1 MRDQDYI
8 TAFRFGFGLGPAE
21 VFDPYTELHAAQ
33 DKADTAQGPVA
44 MRDRFAAWAD
54 MGQYVNA
61 EAKSPA
67 ARLKERAFSALLEK
81 RDLHEAIINAV
92 ASRLMFTER
101 LALFWGNHFSLGS
114 GNAAAARFAAPAQ
127 AGIRNAMFGNFQDLL
142 WSAVMNPAM
151 MSYLNLQQAI
161 GPNSMAGKNTNR
173 GLNENLGREILELH
187 TLGVRGGYTQQD
199 VAALSRLLT
208 GWHFDG
214 VTGDVQFLARRA
226 EPGSKSF
233 LGKTIGGKSPVAD
246 DLVEAFA
253 MLTKHSAT
261 ARFIATKLVLH
272 FLGPGLI
279 DISDKVAA
287 AFVETSGNL
296 SACYDV
302 LLQASAK
309 LPPTQLQYRNDF
321 VFLISALRA
330 LPLRKGVLDFVELPG
345 GRPKPN
351 AATTGAMSIVRQ
363 RLWLAPSPAGWSD
376 DPAYWRSPSIM
387 LARLQLI
394 PRLARL
400 SEVLDPVVWAD
411 QVLGPLLRPTTRE
424 AVALAPNRLQGM
436 GLVLASPEFNRR

>member
-8 TAFRFGFGLGPAE
+8 TAFRFGFGLKPAE

-33 DKADTAQGPVA
+33 GKADTGPGVAA
-44 MRDRFAAWAD
+44 MRERFAAWAD

-61 EAKSPA
+61 ETKSPES
-67 ARLKERAFSALLEK
+67 RLKERAFAALLEK
-81 RDLHEAIINAV
+81 RDLHEAITNAV
-92 ASRLMFTER
+92 ASPLMFTER

-127 AGIRNAMFGNFQDLL
+127 AGIRQAMFGKFQDLL

-151 MSYLNLQQAI
+151 MLYLNLQQAI
-161 GPNSMAGKNTNR
+161 GPNSRAGKNTDR

-187 TLGVRGGYTQQD
+187 TLGVGGGYAQQD

-214 VTGDVQFLARRA
+214 VTGEVQFLARRA
-226 EPGSKSF
+226 EPGLKIF
-233 LGKTIGGKSPVAD
+233 LGRAIGGDKPAAN
-246 DLVEAFA
+246 DLAEAFA
-253 MLTKHSAT
+253 MLAKHPST
-261 ARFIATKLVLH
+261 AHFISTKLVLH
-272 FLGPGLI
+272 FLGPGLT
-279 DISDKVAA
+279 DISDKVAVT
-287 AFVETSGNL
+287 FLETSGNL

-330 LPLRKGVLDFVELPG
+330 LPLRKGVLDFVELPD

-351 AATTGAMSIVRQ
+351 PATTGAMSIVRQ

-376 DPAYWRSPSIM
+376 DPAYWRSPSVM
-387 LARLQLI
+387 LARLQLS

-411 QVLGPLLRPTTRE
+411 QVLGPLLRPATRE

>member
-1 MRDQDYI
+1 MQDQDYI

-21 VFDPYTELHAAQ
+21 VFDPYTELHAKG
-33 DKADTAQGPVA
+33 KADVA
-44 MRDRFAAWAD
+44 LGSAAMQARFEAWAE
-54 MGQYVNA
+54 MGRYVNA
-61 EAKSPA
+61 EARSPE

-81 RDLHEAIINAV
+81 RDLHEAITAAV
-92 ASRLMFTER
+92 ASPLMFTER

-151 MSYLNLQQAI
+151 MQYLNLQQAI
-161 GPNSMAGKNTNR
+161 GPNSRAGKNTNR

-187 TLGVRGGYTQQD
+187 TLGVDGGYAQQD

-214 VTGDVQFLARRA
+214 VTGEVQFLARRA

-233 LGKTIGGKSPVAD
+233 LGKSIGGLMPAQN
-246 DLVEAFA
+246 DLAEAFA
-253 MLTKHSAT
+253 MLAIHPAT
-261 ARFIATKLVLH
+261 ARFVSTKLVLH
-272 FLGPGLI
+272 FLGAGLT
-279 DISDKVAA
+279 DIRDKVAA
-287 AFVETSGNL
+287 TFLETSGNL

-302 LLQASAK
+302 LLKASAK
-309 LPPTQLQYRNDF
+309 LPPLQLQYRNDC

-330 LPLRKGVLDFVELPG
+330 LPLRKGVLEFVELPD
-345 GRPKPN
+345 GRPKTNP
-351 AATTGAMSIVRQ
+351 ATTGAMSIVRQ

-376 DPAYWRSPSIM
+376 DPAYWRSPSVM

-400 SEVLDPVVWAD
+400 SEVLEPVAWAD
-411 QVLGPLLRPTTRE
+411 QVLGPLLRPATRQ

>member
-1 MRDQDYI
+1 MREQDYI
-8 TAFRFGFGLGPAE
+8 TAFRFGFGLKPAE
-21 VFDPYTELHAAQ
+21 AFNPYTELHAAQ
-33 DKADTAQGPVA
+33 GKADTAPAIAA

-61 EAKSPA
+61 ETKSPES
-67 ARLKERAFSALLEK
+67 RLKERAFAALLEK
-81 RDLHEAIINAV
+81 RDLHEAITSAV
-92 ASRLMFTER
+92 ASPLMFTER

-127 AGIRNAMFGNFQDLL
+127 AGIRQAMFGKFQDLL

-151 MSYLNLQQAI
+151 MLYLNLQQAI
-161 GPNSMAGKNTNR
+161 GPNSRAGKNTDR

-187 TLGVRGGYTQQD
+187 TLGVGGGYAQQD

-214 VTGDVQFLARRA
+214 VTGEVQFLARRA
-226 EPGSKSF
+226 EPGLKTF
-233 LGKTIGGKSPVAD
+233 LGRAIGGDKPAAN
-246 DLVEAFA
+246 DLAEAFA
-253 MLTKHSAT
+253 MLAKHPST
-261 ARFIATKLVLH
+261 AHFISTKLVLH
-272 FLGPGLI
+272 FLGPGLT
-279 DISDKVAA
+279 DISDKVAVT
-287 AFVETSGNL
+287 FLETSGNL

-330 LPLRKGVLDFVELPG
+330 LPLRKGVLDFVELPD

-351 AATTGAMSIVRQ
+351 PATTGAMSIVRQ

-376 DPAYWRSPSIM
+376 DPAYWRSPSVM

-411 QVLGPLLRPTTRE
+411 QVLGPLLRPATRE